1 MGMGERVPLLRRGNG
16 IMNYEFSFFNYQLS
30 IINYQ
35 LMKMSKETWKTVLKV
50 VGAAIAAIISAL
62 GVQAMTRP

>member
-1 MGMGERVPLLRRGNG
+1 
-16 IMNYEFSFFNYQLS
+16 MNFHFSTINYQLS